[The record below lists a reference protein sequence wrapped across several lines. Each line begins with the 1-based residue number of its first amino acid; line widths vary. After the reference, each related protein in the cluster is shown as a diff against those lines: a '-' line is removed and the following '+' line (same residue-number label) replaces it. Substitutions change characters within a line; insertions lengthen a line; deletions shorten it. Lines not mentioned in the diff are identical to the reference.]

1 LKEELVRERRV
12 RRRKEA
18 AIPKP
23 NLVNMFLLED
33 RIWSGNRS
41 FFDESIF
48 LVCSNGNLEKKLKWL
63 RKW

>member
-23 NLVNMFLLED
+23 NLVKMFLLED